1 MKVIELENV
10 AVEGHRFRTLL
21 SRPEVCAEI
30 VASIAEAIQA
40 TREQMHPQLSSSAK
54 GMHTYGHA
62 MTNLGY
68 ATENHGGRLMVV
80 QGQQRIVFEQPD
92 GVGALH
98 VALTKGI
105 PASGGFDIPEKGI
118 ATEQLIEIPQQALDL
133 DLPGVPMDDGA
144 FFVHRLIADSQDKT
158 NLDVVV
164 YLAHPAKL
172 NDKKTFLFCD
182 ECVLLGRRSLR
193 SPAQP
198 SVQTE
203 EAAVIVTPQIGTAR
217 A

>member
-1 MKVIELENV
+1 MRVLEMENV
-10 AVEGHRFRTLL
+10 VIEGHRFRTLL

-40 TREQMHPQLSSSAK
+40 TREQMHPQLSPSAK

-68 ATENHGGRLMVV
+68 ATESHGGRLMVV
-80 QGQQRIVFEQPD
+80 QGQQRIVFAQPD

-98 VALTKGI
+98 VALTKGV
-105 PASGGFDIPEKGI
+105 PASGGFDVSEKGV
-118 ATEQLIEIPQQALDL
+118 ATEQLIGIPQQALDL
-133 DLPGVPMDDGA
+133 DLPDIPMDDGA
-144 FFVHRLIADSQDKT
+144 FFVHRLIADPQDPT
-158 NLDVVV
+158 NLEVIV

-172 NDKKTFLFCD
+172 DEKKTFLYCD

-193 SPAQP
+193 ESGQP
-198 SVQTE
+198 LVETE
-203 EAAVIVTPQIGTAR
+203 EAPVVVTPRIGTPR

>member
-1 MKVIELENV
+1 MRVIELEDV
-10 AVEGHRFRTLL
+10 AIEGHRFRTLL

-40 TREQMHPQLSSSAK
+40 TRDQMHPQLSPSTK

-68 ATENHGGRLMVV
+68 ATESHGGRLMVV
-80 QGQQRIVFEQPD
+80 HGQQRIVFSQPD

-98 VALTKGI
+98 VALTKGV
-105 PASGGFDIPEKGI
+105 PANGGFDVSEKGR
-118 ATEQLIEIPQQALDL
+118 ATEQLIGIPQQALDL
-133 DLPGVPMDDGA
+133 DLPDIPMDDGA
-144 FFVHRLIADSQDKT
+144 FFVHRLIADSKDET
-158 NLDVVV
+158 NFDVVV

-172 NDKKTFLFCD
+172 DDTKKFLYCD
-182 ECVLLGRRSLR
+182 ECVMLGRRSLR
-193 SPAQP
+193 SPETSPLHA
-198 SVQTE
+198 E
-203 EAAVIVTPQIGTAR
+203 EAPVVVTPQIGTSR